1 MVELSL
7 VTERILAVDIGLN
20 GGIVLNDHN
29 VLHVLDSKNIDLVR
43 WVTYADKIIAEDVH
57 AMPGQGAVSTGTLLE
72 QKGYL
77 RGIAACLKIEPL
89 FIHPLQWI
97 ECYTM
102 KRTKHFETKSGKK
115 DKTAWKKHLL
125 EIAREIATDEVKPHL
140 NLKTADA
147 FLMWNYEAS
156 KLTVNPLEKKTLQ
169 FNFSFPC

>member
-1 MVELSL
+1 MIDLSL
-7 VTERILAVDIGLN
+7 VTEKIMAVDIGLK
-20 GGIVLNDHN
+20 GGIVMNNRN
-29 VLHVLDSKNIDLVR
+29 VLHVLE
-43 WVTYADKIIAEDVH
+43 ADKIELDKWIADADRIIAEDVH
-57 AMPGQGAVSTGTLLE
+57 TMPGQGIHSAGVLLE

-77 RGIAACLKIEPL
+77 RGLAAAIRTPIQFIQPLK
-89 FIHPLQWI
+89 WI

-115 DKTAWKKHLL
+115 DKTGWKKHLL
-125 EIAREIATDEVKPHL
+125 DLAREIASDQVRPLL

-156 KLTVNPLEKKTLQ
+156 KLTPNPLEKKTLQ